1 MDSHIDLSYRLDEEL
16 WELYLDF
23 KPETV
28 EIEELSSFFILPFR
42 LLVGEVELF
51 WSKPLDE
58 DEDWLPALPLIGTVL
73 GLARATA
80 DVEKADQL
88 VELLNHGTFSLR
100 LQQDATTLELRTSM
114 TGKTALIELAAWQ
127 EVVDELVNEVRE
139 LLRDRLPAMLKH
151 VDMGPWLLTGTLP
164 EL

>member
-1 MDSHIDLSYRLDEEL
+1 
-16 WELYLDF
+16 
-23 KPETV
+23 
-28 EIEELSSFFILPFR
+28 
-42 LLVGEVELF
+42 
-51 WSKPLDE
+51 
-58 DEDWLPALPLIGTVL
+58 VL

-127 EVVDELVNEVRE
+127 EAVDELVNEVRE

-151 VDMGPWLLTGTLP
+151 VDMGPWLLAGALP
-164 EL
+164 EV